1 MTDTSTTKRTEP
13 VSDEAKKI
21 QRAQAHKQ
29 EGGSQ
34 KGSQS
39 KKAAKS
45 QPKKATQKQEKND
58 VSDPNPTPEVG
69 EPEFVADN
77 PPSGGG
83 GTSQWDKVIDRLVNS
98 DDTKPG
104 TWYRLWTIGTDDADD
119 PAKDARRRAN
129 GIRGRVRKRDD
140 VNGIEVAVRPT
151 GDGRHGVWVRLS
163 KQTGEGEAAS
173 AS

>member
-1 MTDTSTTKRTEP
+1 MTDTSTTERTEP

-21 QRAQAHKQ
+21 ERAQARKKQ
-29 EGGSQ
+29 GGNPT
-34 KGSQS
+34 KGGQS

-45 QPKKATQKQEKND
+45 QPKKTTPKQEQSVND
-58 VSDPNPTPEVG
+58 TTNQPPDVG

-98 DDTKPG
+98 DDTQPG

-140 VNGIEVAVRPT
+140 VTGIEVAVRPT
-151 GDGRHGVWVRLS
+151 GDGRHGVWVRLA
-163 KQTGEGEAAS
+163 K
-173 AS
+173 